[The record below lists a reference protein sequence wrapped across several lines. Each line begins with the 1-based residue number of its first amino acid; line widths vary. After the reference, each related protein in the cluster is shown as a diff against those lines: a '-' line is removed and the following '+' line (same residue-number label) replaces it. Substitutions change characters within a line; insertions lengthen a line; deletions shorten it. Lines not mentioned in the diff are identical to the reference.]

1 MAVSE
6 NDYTILEKDYQ
17 TYLEHRKICFATRN
31 KNIESQ
37 DKIIITVSSAL
48 FGILLTIFDKNMI
61 ADNECARML
70 LAVLLISNTL
80 TLLLALLSFS
90 CANKAINKK
99 IKIAESY
106 LLRKGKRETQNGWE
120 FVTKC
125 LNCACV
131 ATTCITVLSLAMM
144 IYTIL

>member
-1 MAVSE
+1 MKE
-6 NDYTILEKDYQ
+6 CDNYKILEKDYQ

-61 ADNECARML
+61 ANNECARIL
-70 LAVLLISNTL
+70 LVILLVSNTF
-80 TLLLALLSFS
+80 TLFLALLSFS

-99 IKIAESY
+99 IEIAESY
-106 LLRKGKRETQNGWE
+106 LLHKGKREIKNCWE
-120 FVTKC
+120 CVTKC
-125 LNCACV
+125 LNFACIV
-131 ATTCITVLSLAMM
+131 ATCITILSLAMM